1 MKKAW
6 KENFKFRVPRSRAI
20 RFENSTFRNLK
31 IESPSLA
38 PSHRC
43 QLFFPLLISLSVSL
57 QENRETGSEIS
68 RTERKKKQTPGRKT
82 NPGHDDTFPPRGLK
96 AKGPPFFAVRRT
108 NNCHEEEVPSCATMP
123 SLTRLKDERQRGGIW
138 GIFWRREAVCERVC
152 GKQSLENEHKAAPAF
167 NRFFLCLDYGR
178 VDGLHSSSILYLLA
192 SFPSLS
198 TNKAQLRA
206 MASVSPSSN
215 EGEIARWS
223 HSGPGLEKIRRF

>member
-6 KENFKFRVPRSRAI
+6 KENFKFRVPGNSFRKFNFQKSKNRISIPRS
-20 RFENSTFRNLK
+20 ESSMSTFFPALNL
-31 IESPSLA
+31 
-38 PSHRC
+38 
-43 QLFFPLLISLSVSL
+43 SLSLSL
-57 QENRETGSEIS
+57 QESRETGSEIS

-108 NNCHEEEVPSCATMP
+108 NNCHEEEVPSCATML